1 MDYAWRRTI
10 ENIYNDLDKVHPAIK
25 EELKLNPLDMKEDYE
40 TIVRRFYNDLRPKFI
55 HVLTGKYPMLRL
67 DEAEDLYQDAFLEV
81 HKNIGKGSVRENTSW
96 ENYVITIGVNLAS
109 HRMRKIGQ
117 TDSID
122 EEASGKQSRFAS
134 FLNASTEDDTTMQ
147 DLEVQAI
154 LGNELEH
161 SPGKCYKILRLF
173 YFASLDMEE
182 IAKETGLKNSGTVKV
197 TKSRCM
203 KDLIDRVKNA
213 IRQAGINI

>member
-1 MDYAWRRTI
+1 
-10 ENIYNDLDKVHPAIK
+10 
-25 EELKLNPLDMKEDYE
+25 MKEDYE
-40 TIVRRFYNDLRPKFI
+40 TIERRFYNDLRPKFI

-81 HKNIGKGSVRENTSW
+81 YKNFNKGSVRENTSW

-109 HRMRKIGQ
+109 HRMRKIGI

-122 EEASGKQSRFAS
+122 EEESSKQSRFAT
-134 FLNASTEDDTTMQ
+134 FLNASTEDDSTMQ

-173 YFASLDMEE
+173 YYASLDMEE
-182 IAKETGLKNSGTVKV
+182 IAKEIGLKNSGTAKV

-203 KDLIDRVKNA
+203 KDLIGRVKNA

>member
-1 MDYAWRRTI
+1 
-10 ENIYNDLDKVHPAIK
+10 
-25 EELKLNPLDMKEDYE
+25 MKEDYE

-55 HVLTGKYPMLRL
+55 HVLTGKYPRLRL

-81 HKNIGKGSVRENTSW
+81 HKNFRNGRIKENMSW
-96 ENYVITIGVNLAS
+96 ENYVIAIGVHLAS
-109 HRMRKIGQ
+109 HKMRKDGI

-122 EEASGKQSRFAS
+122 DEEPGRQSGFAS
-134 FLNASTEDDTTMQ
+134 FLNASTEDDTAMQ

-173 YFASLDMEE
+173 YYVSLDMEE
-182 IAKETGLKNSGTVKV
+182 IAKEIGLKNSGTVKV

-203 KDLIDRVKNA
+203 KDLIGRVKNA
-213 IRQAGINI
+213 VRQAGINI